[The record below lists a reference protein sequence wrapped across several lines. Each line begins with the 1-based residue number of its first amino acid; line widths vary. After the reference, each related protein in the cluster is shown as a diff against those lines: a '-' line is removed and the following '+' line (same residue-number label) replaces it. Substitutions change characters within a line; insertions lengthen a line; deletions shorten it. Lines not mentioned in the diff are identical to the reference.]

1 MAAVNVATKTG
12 VVTMKVAQIS
22 KPKAGFDIVE
32 REIPQPGAGHVR
44 IKVQACGVCHSDVL
58 TKEGLWPGIQ
68 YPRVPGHEVAGIV
81 DAVGAGVS
89 SWKKGQRVGVG
100 WHGGHD
106 NTCRECRRGDFIN
119 CRNQKIAGISY
130 DGGYQEYMVAPVE
143 ALAAIPD
150 TLADAE
156 AAPLLCAG
164 ITTYNALRHSGALPG
179 DLVAVQG
186 IGGLGHL
193 GVQFANKFGYRV
205 AAIGRGPT
213 NAALAKKLGA
223 RAYIDSQATNAAEE
237 LQKLGGAQVILATA
251 PNSKAMSALIDGL
264 APNGKLLV
272 IGATFDPIEV
282 TPVQLISGSR
292 TIQGWAAGTPA
303 DSEDTLRFAE
313 LTGVRPMIETYP
325 LEKADEAYARMMSG
339 KAEFRVVL
347 TM

>member
-1 MAAVNVATKTG
+1 MATPRVGIAP
-12 VVTMKVAQIS
+12 MKAAQI
-22 KPKAGFDIVE
+22 PRPGADFEIVE
-32 REIPQPGAGHVR
+32 REIPRPGAGQVR

-68 YPRVPGHEVAGIV
+68 YPRIPGHEVAGVV
-81 DAVGAGVS
+81 DKVGEGVS
-89 SWKKGQRVGVG
+89 AWKKGQRVGVG
-100 WHGGHD
+100 WHGGQD
-106 NTCRECRRGDFIN
+106 NTCRACRRGDFRN
-119 CRNQKIAGISY
+119 CQNVKVCGISY
-130 DGGYQEYMVAPVE
+130 DGGYQEYMVTPVE

-150 TLADAE
+150 GLKDAE

-164 ITTYNALRHSGALPG
+164 ITTYNSLRHSGALPG
-179 DLVAVQG
+179 DLVAVLG

-193 GVQFANKFGYRV
+193 GIQFANKFGYRV
-205 AAIGRGPT
+205 VAIGRGSE

-223 RAYIDSQATNAAEE
+223 SMYIDSQSTNAAEA

-251 PNSKAMSALIDGL
+251 PSSKAMSELIDGL
-264 APNGKLLV
+264 GPNGKLMV

-282 TPVQLISGSR
+282 TPLQLINGSR

-313 LTGVRPMIETYP
+313 LSGVRPMIETYP
-325 LEKADEAYARMMSG
+325 LEKAAEAYARMMSG